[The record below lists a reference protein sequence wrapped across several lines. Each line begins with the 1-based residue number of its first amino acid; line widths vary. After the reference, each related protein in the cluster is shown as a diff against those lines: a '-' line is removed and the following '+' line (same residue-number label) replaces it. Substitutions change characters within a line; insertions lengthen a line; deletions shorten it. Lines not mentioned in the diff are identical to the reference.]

1 MRQIPN
7 LRRNARA
14 RPQRWQRVYFL
25 TLNLGSR
32 FAFAINDFFAIGSS
46 RDALAASGA
55 RRYFFRKGIPIAE
68 RSS

>member
-7 LRRNARA
+7 LRRYARDL
-14 RPQRWQRVYFL
+14 PQRWQRVYFL
-25 TLNLGSR
+25 TLNFGSR

-46 RDALAASGA
+46 RETLAASGP
-55 RRYFFRKGIPIAE
+55 RYFFRKGIPIAE